1 MMVHVLSDDDAVRYS
16 LDVLLQANDL
26 PVRTYAAPD
35 DLIQE
40 VAPKPS
46 GCVLLDVGPKS
57 ANPVEL
63 SHRLRAFVLAQ
74 RAEILERDGFRDN
87 RGQQARSAAHP
98 VREPLG
104 ARTMRRAAGR
114 PPE

>member
-1 MMVHVLSDDDAVRYS
+1 MMVHVLSDDDAVRDS

-40 VAPKPS
+40 VAPNPS

-63 SHRLRAFVLAQ
+63 PHRLRARGLSLPIIVLAGNLPPIRVKQ
-74 RAEILERDGFRDN
+74 PDTIAL
-87 RGQQARSAAHP
+87 QKP
-98 VREPLG
+98 VEPKALIEVVQKVL
-104 ARTMRRAAGR
+104 AKS
-114 PPE
+114 

>member
-1 MMVHVLSDDDAVRYS
+1 MMVHVLSDDDAVRDS
-16 LDVLLQANDL
+16 LDVLLQANYL

-63 SHRLRAFVLAQ
+63 SHRLRARGLSLPIIVLAGDLPPIRVKQ
-74 RAEILERDGFRDN
+74 PDTIAL
-87 RGQQARSAAHP
+87 QKP
-98 VREPLG
+98 VEPKALIEVVQKVL
-104 ARTMRRAAGR
+104 AKS
-114 PPE
+114 

>member
-1 MMVHVLSDDDAVRYS
+1 MDTAEDLRREVWR
-16 LDVLLQANDL
+16 LLQEAQGFTDPKVKQEL
-26 PVRTYAAPD
+26 AA
-35 DLIQE
+35 
-40 VAPKPS
+40 
-46 GCVLLDVGPKS
+46 
-57 ANPVEL
+57 
-63 SHRLRAFVLAQ
+63 RAFVLAQ

>member
-1 MMVHVLSDDDAVRYS
+1 MIVHVLSDDDAVRDS

-63 SHRLRAFVLAQ
+63 SHRLRARGLSLPIIVLAGDLPPIRVKQ
-74 RAEILERDGFRDN
+74 PDTIAL
-87 RGQQARSAAHP
+87 QKP
-98 VREPLG
+98 VEPKALIEVVQKVL
-104 ARTMRRAAGR
+104 AK
-114 PPE
+114 P

>member
-1 MMVHVLSDDDAVRYS
+1 MMVHVLSDDDAVRDS

-46 GCVLLDVGPKS
+46 GCVLLDVGAKS

-63 SHRLRAFVLAQ
+63 SHRLRARGLSLPVIVLTVGSPGTQ
-74 RAEILERDGFRDN
+74 VEQPDTITLQKPVEPRDLITAV
-87 RGQQARSAAHP
+87 QKALAKP
-98 VREPLG
+98 
-104 ARTMRRAAGR
+104 
-114 PPE
+114 